1 MEELVNQTQSLLWY
15 QNNSAKIFILGH
27 EGYIGSNLYKW
38 ITGFTNNV
46 VELDSRH
53 DNLDRL
59 EILSQDF
66 VIDCSRL
73 NCFSKEAQERDFDTF
88 GQLITWVHGSG
99 ASYLR
104 IASTLEFSENPEGK
118 YVAWSSKRTSVISSL
133 EKTGTLDSVFVPNL
147 YGGERS
153 TSVIDLLI
161 ENYSR
166 RKFLE
171 LDHPEAR
178 RDFLHID
185 SVFPTIIK
193 WLTKPKLQQRIP
205 DLLTSGTNY
214 QIGSLRDYLYLK
226 SDDFLQFEKAA
237 YPKSLKIEELPD
249 NLLGHLQ
256 SHWTS

>member
-1 MEELVNQTQSLLWY
+1 MEKLVNQYQPPVWY
-15 QNNSAKIFILGH
+15 LDKSANIFILGH
-27 EGYIGSNLYKW
+27 KGYIGSILCKW
-38 ITGFTNNV
+38 IEGFTNNV
-46 VELDSRH
+46 VCLDSRY

-59 EILSQDF
+59 DISSKDF

-73 NCFSKEAQERDFDTF
+73 NCFSNQSEESDFDTF
-88 GQLITWVHGSG
+88 GRLIKWVFSSG

-104 IASTLEFSENPEGK
+104 IASTLEFSENPGSR
-118 YVAWSSKRTSVISSL
+118 YVAWSSKRTKLISSL

-166 RKFLE
+166 GKFLE
-171 LDHPEAR
+171 LDRPEAH
-178 RDFLHID
+178 RDFLHIN
-185 SVFPTIIK
+185 SILPIINK
-193 WLTKPKLQQRIP
+193 WLTKPKLHQRIP
-205 DLLTSGTNY
+205 DLVTSGVNY

-226 SDDFLQFEKAA
+226 SEDFLQIEKAT
-237 YPKSLKIEELPD
+237 YPKSLKVEELTD

-256 SHWTS
+256 SHWTL